1 MKMAVETQFL
11 FDEFEIDAARRVL
24 LKNGQ
29 TIPLKPKTFALLVAL
44 VERRGTIVSKNELL
58 DAVWEDSFVEE
69 KNLTV
74 HVAALRKAL
83 GERKDENRFIVTV
96 PGTGYKFVAP
106 FESSQNE
113 IVIETEKYERITIEE
128 IEEEKGRRGE
138 EEKKS
143 RLSLSKILFFSFSLL
158 LLFSLLGGYVWQNSG
173 AKNNSVISVK
183 RLTTNGKVKIATLSR
198 DGKLFAYVTDE
209 LGQASLWLGYTAGGN
224 NIQLR
229 PPSEAVYQ
237 QLIFS
242 PESSQIYF
250 SMSDE
255 RNPETS
261 LYRMPAFGGVPE
273 KLAENLDAFSLSPDG
288 KQIAFGRA
296 SGDGR
301 VLLMVSA
308 LDKTN
313 EREVLSVPQAQTFIY
328 GSVSW
333 SPDSKRMAF
342 SCERET
348 KMYFQDLCLAEISSG
363 KIERITL
370 PNHRSI
376 LKTAWLKN
384 GDGVVVTAIPENNN
398 SSVVNFQI
406 LHVEIPSGNVREITS
421 DLNTYNSDISLAD
434 DSKSLL
440 TIEHRQLNNIWVA
453 PSDNLSQGRQITFGS
468 FGKYDGLWGLD
479 WTPDGR
485 IVFTNSNTE
494 TQIIST
500 MNADGSGQKDLTSP
514 GFMDSALTVS
524 NDGRYIV
531 FHSIRGGGT
540 ADIWR
545 IDADGG
551 NLKQLTFEKKDFQPS
566 VSPDNRYVYYKSWL
580 NGVGELRRVPIDGG
594 EPEILTDKQTGWSSF
609 SPDGKFFAATYR
621 TDKLRLGI
629 FSAETNQIIKQF
641 DLPKTAYI
649 DMRPRW
655 TPDSLAVVYRD
666 NVFGYWSQTIEGGEP
681 TRLQGLPKEKLFT
694 YAWSKDGKQ
703 FAFVRGQEIRDVVLI
718 ENFK

>member
-1 MKMAVETQFL
+1 MKTAVETRFL
-11 FDEFEIDAARRVL
+11 FDEFEINAARRVL

-29 TIPLKPKTFALLVAL
+29 TIPLKPKTFDLLVAL
-44 VERRGTIVSKNELL
+44 IERRGTIVSKNELL
-58 DAVWEDSFVEE
+58 DAVWEGSFVEE

-106 FESSQNE
+106 LDSSQNE

-128 IEEEKGRRGE
+128 DEMGRRGE
-138 EEKKS
+138 EEKQSK
-143 RLSLSKILFFSFSLL
+143 LSLSKILLFSLSVL
-158 LLFSLLGGYVWQNSG
+158 LLFSLLGGYFWQNSR

-183 RLTTNGKVKIATLSR
+183 RLTTNGKVKIATLSP
-198 DGKLFAYVTDE
+198 DGKLFAYITDD
-209 LGQASLWLGYTAGGN
+209 LGQAGLSLGYTAGGN
-224 NIQLR
+224 NIELR
-229 PPSEAVYQ
+229 PPSEAMYR
-237 QLIFS
+237 QLTFS
-242 PESSQIYF
+242 PDSSQIYF

-255 RNPETS
+255 RNTETS
-261 LYRMPAFGGVPE
+261 LYRMPSFGGVPE
-273 KLAENLDAFSLSPDG
+273 KLAENLEAFSLSPDG
-288 KQIAFGRA
+288 KQLSFGRE

-301 VLLMVSA
+301 VLLMISA

-363 KIERITL
+363 KIERIRL

-384 GDGVVVTAIPENNN
+384 DDGVVVTAIPENNN

-406 LHVEIPSGNVREITS
+406 LHVEIPGGNVREITN
-421 DLNTYNSDISLAD
+421 DLNTYNSDISLSD

-440 TIEHRQLNNIWVA
+440 TVEHRQLNNIWVA
-453 PSDNLSQGRQITFGS
+453 PADNLSQARQITFGS

-500 MNADGSGQKDLTSP
+500 INADGSERKDLTSP

-524 NDGRYIV
+524 SDGRYVV
-531 FHSIRGGGT
+531 FHSIRGGG

-545 IDADGG
+545 MNADGS

-566 VSPDNRYVYYKSWL
+566 ISPNSRYVYYKSWFD
-580 NGVGELRRVPIDGG
+580 GVGELRRVPIDGG
-594 EPEILTDKQTGWSSF
+594 EPEILTDKQTGWSTF

-621 TDKLRLGI
+621 TDKLRLAI

-666 NVFGYWSQTIEGGEP
+666 NAFGYWSQNIEGGEP
-681 TRLQGLPKEKLFT
+681 VKLEGLPKEKLFT

>member
-1 MKMAVETQFL
+1 MKTAVETRFL
-11 FDEFEIDAARRVL
+11 FDEFEIDAVRRIL

-29 TIPLKPKTFALLVAL
+29 TIPLKPKTFDLLVAL
-44 VERRGTIVSKNELL
+44 IERRDTIVSKNELL
-58 DAVWEDSFVEE
+58 DAVWEGSFVEE

-106 FESSQNE
+106 LDSSQNE

-128 IEEEKGRRGE
+128 IEEEKGRRGK
-138 EEKKS
+138 EEKKN
-143 RLSLSKILFFSFSLL
+143 RWSLSKILLFFLSPL
-158 LLFSLLGGYVWQNSG
+158 LLFFIGGYFWQNSG
-173 AKNNSVISVK
+173 AKDNSIISVK
-183 RLTTNGKVKIATLSR
+183 RLTTNGKVQIAALSP
-198 DGKLFAYVTDE
+198 DGKLFAYVTSD
-209 LGQASLWLGYTAGGN
+209 LGEASLWLGYTNGGN

-229 PPSEAVYQ
+229 PSGEAVYE
-237 QLIFS
+237 QLTFS
-242 PESSQIYF
+242 PDSSQLYF
-250 SMSDE
+250 SMRDE

-261 LYRMPAFGGVPE
+261 VYRMPTFGGVSQ
-273 KLAENLDAFSLSPDG
+273 KLAENLGAFSLSPDG
-288 KQIAFGRA
+288 KQIAFGR
-296 SGDGR
+296 GGNDGR

-313 EREVLSVPQAQTFIY
+313 EREVLSVAQSQTFIH

-342 SCERET
+342 SCERESR
-348 KMYFQDLCLAEISSG
+348 MYFQDLCVAEISSG

-376 LKTAWLKN
+376 LKTAWLKSN
-384 GDGVVVTAIPENNN
+384 DGVVVTAIPEHNN
-398 SSVVNFQI
+398 SSVVNYQI
-406 LHVEIPSGNVREITS
+406 LRVEIPSGKVREITN
-421 DLNTYNSDISLAD
+421 DLNTYNSDISLSD

-453 PSDNLSQGRQITFGS
+453 PADNLSQARQITFGS

-500 MNADGSGQKDLTSP
+500 INADGSERKDLTSP

-524 NDGRYIV
+524 NDGRYVV
-531 FHSIRGGGT
+531 FHSIRGGG

-545 IDADGG
+545 MNADGS

-566 VSPDNRYVYYKSWL
+566 ISLDSRYVYYKSWQKD
-580 NGVGELRRVPIDGG
+580 VGELRRVPIDGG

-621 TDKLRLGI
+621 TDKLRLAI

-666 NVFGYWSQTIEGGEP
+666 NAFGYWSQNIEGGEP
-681 TRLQGLPKEKLFT
+681 NKLEGLPKEKLFT
-694 YAWSKDGKQ
+694 FAWSKDGKQ
-703 FAFVRGQEIRDVVLI
+703 FAFVRGQEIRDVVLF
-718 ENFK
+718 EHFK